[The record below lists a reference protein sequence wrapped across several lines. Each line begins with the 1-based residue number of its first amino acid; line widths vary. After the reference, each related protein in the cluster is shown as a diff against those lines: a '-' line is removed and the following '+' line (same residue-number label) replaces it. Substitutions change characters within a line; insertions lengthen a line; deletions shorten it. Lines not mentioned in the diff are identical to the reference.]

1 MSESEKSSGLSTG
14 MIIVIGV
21 VCILVAGGCLVAC
34 AGLAGVGFMLPAVRQ
49 AQQAQEVMR
58 AEEAARQAAENAEA
72 KAQAAQK
79 TATETGDRPATDE
92 TAQPAADDAPAK
104 DEPRD
109 EDDGS
114 KCS

>member
-49 AQQAQEVMR
+49 QEATR
-58 AEEAARQAAENAEA
+58 AEAEARQAAENAAEA
-72 KAQAAQK
+72 RAAQNS
-79 TATETGDRPATDE
+79 AAEVDDRPSKDE

-104 DEPRD
+104 NDPRI

-114 KCS
+114 NCS